1 MLMHYICV
9 LVLKYLT
16 TCNLFPRFSFIN
28 KKKKKF
34 RMNLVFLNIK
44 KLINSMKI
52 NYFMYVIKRDRKR
65 ERENSVTYL
74 S

>member
-1 MLMHYICV
+1 
-9 LVLKYLT
+9 
-16 TCNLFPRFSFIN
+16 
-28 KKKKKF
+28 
-34 RMNLVFLNIK
+34 MNLVFLNIK